1 MHQYQSHDTTAL
13 AKALLAVQKQLLPA
27 LKDAAN
33 PFTKSNYAS
42 LNSVM
47 EACRE
52 ALHGNHIWMT
62 QLPMPTPAHMGDGHM
77 GLMTKLTHTTS
88 GQWQSSLMVVPLPK
102 KDPQGMGS
110 AMTYA
115 RRYALCAMLGIVTE
129 DDDGQGAV
137 GNTKATPK
145 RASSSRQSANAAQ
158 INEAHYSNAQVKNNQ
173 TGPSNATPQSAH
185 FQSLPRIDGI
195 SYQQVT
201 ASDGRPCIVAT
212 GNTQA
217 KKELLKGAGFQWNPQ
232 RKMWWRYADTA

>member
-1 MHQYQSHDTTAL
+1 MYEYQSQDTTAL

-33 PFTKSNYAS
+33 PFTKSSYAT

-47 EACRE
+47 GACRE
-52 ALHGNHIWMT
+52 ALHANHIWMT

-129 DDDGQGAV
+129 DDDGQSATLGAK
-137 GNTKATPK
+137 TAPH
-145 RASSSRQSANAAQ
+145 RASPPKQTENTPLANETPYDNLQ
-158 INEAHYSNAQVKNNQ
+158 LKNNQ
-173 TGPSNATPQSAH
+173 NTPSNQTIQHHDFSH
-185 FQSLPRIDGI
+185 LPRIDGVA
-195 SYQQVT
+195 YQQVT
-201 ASDGRPCIVAT
+201 ASDGRHCIVAT

-232 RKMWWRYADTA
+232 RKMWWRYADAA

>member
-1 MHQYQSHDTTAL
+1 MYEYQSQDTTAL
-13 AKALLAVQKQLLPA
+13 AKALFAVQKQLLPA

-33 PFTKSNYAS
+33 PFTKSNYAT

-52 ALHGNHIWMT
+52 ALHANHIWMT

-129 DDDGQGAV
+129 DDDAQGATLSAKTTSKRPSPLKQTV
-137 GNTKATPK
+137 KRPLASEAPYGNT
-145 RASSSRQSANAAQ
+145 QS
-158 INEAHYSNAQVKNNQ
+158 KNNQ
-173 TGPSNATPQSAH
+173 KPPLNQAIQHHDFTH
-185 FQSLPRIDGI
+185 LPRIDGVA
-195 SYQQVT
+195 YQQVI

-232 RKMWWRYADTA
+232 RKMWWRYADAA

>member
-1 MHQYQSHDTTAL
+1 MYEYQSQDTTAL

-33 PFTKSNYAS
+33 PFTKSNYAT

-52 ALHGNHIWMT
+52 ALHANHIWMT

-115 RRYALCAMLGIVTE
+115 RRYAICAMLGIVTE
-129 DDDGQGAV
+129 DDDAQGA
-137 GNTKATPK
+137 TLSAKTASK
-145 RASSSRQSANAAQ
+145 RASPPKQTANTSLAD
-158 INEAHYSNAQVKNNQ
+158 EAPYGNSQPKNNQ
-173 TGPSNATPQSAH
+173 KTPSNQATQH
-185 FQSLPRIDGI
+185 HDFIHLPRIDGVA
-195 SYQQVT
+195 YQQVI
-201 ASDGRPCIVAT
+201 ANDGRPCIVAT

-232 RKMWWRYADTA
+232 RKMWWRYADAA

>member
-1 MHQYQSHDTTAL
+1 MYEYQSQDTTAL

-33 PFTKSNYAS
+33 PFTKSNYAT

-52 ALHGNHIWMT
+52 ALHANHIWMT

-77 GLMTKLTHTTS
+77 GLMTKLTHTSS

-129 DDDGQGAV
+129 DDDGQSAILGAK
-137 GNTKATPK
+137 TASK
-145 RASSSRQSANAAQ
+145 RASPPKQTVNTSLA
-158 INEAHYSNAQVKNNQ
+158 NEALYGNTQPKNNQ
-173 TGPSNATPQSAH
+173 NTPSNQAIPRHDFSH
-185 FQSLPRIDGI
+185 LPRIDGI
-195 SYQQVT
+195 RYEHVT
-201 ASDGRPCIVAT
+201 ASDGRPCVVAV
-212 GNTQA
+212 GSTQVQ
-217 KKELLKGAGFQWNPQ
+217 KDLLKEAGFVWNPQ
-232 RKMWWRYADTA
+232 RKMWWRYAHSA